1 MTAALPSATLLV
13 LQPDQPHMRRLLL
26 LIGAVVLAGGG
37 LWYGVGQSR
46 SSAGTE
52 IAWRTA
58 AVERGSIIAAVSA
71 TGTINPTATAIVGSQ
86 VSGQV
91 LEILADYNSNV
102 KAGDILARLNAEQ
115 TRARLDGARADLAQV
130 KAQLEIQKSQIDKVR
145 ADIQK
150 LAATR
155 ADAMANVK
163 KADATLADAQKTLE
177 RQTALNNRQIASEV
191 TLQQARLQ
199 SQTQAAVRD
208 QAMAQ
213 IRVVDATEQS
223 LAAEL
228 RVAQSQLLSIEAQ
241 IAQREA
247 MVRQIEVDIRNSEI
261 RSPVDGIVIQRN
273 IELGQTVA
281 ASLQAPTLFLVA
293 QDMTKIEI
301 YANVDEADVGRVKD
315 GQEVT
320 FTVTAFPAREFSGK
334 VKTVRLGSQTLQ
346 NVVIYTAII
355 EVPNADLALKPG
367 MTATLRIFTERREN
381 ILRISNAAL
390 RWRPPGE
397 QPNAA
402 PAQPASV
409 PNPFSA
415 APSGGPQGRGQGGQ
429 AQGRQMLDR
438 IAAELKL
445 DNTQK
450 KELDTIAREVRQSVM
465 AGGAADTPEARRER
479 GRLIATQ
486 IGERLKPL
494 LKGEQVALF
503 ETWQAERGARNAG
516 TNGVPG
522 RIYTIDAEG
531 KAVLTTVRLGATDG
545 TSTEIL
551 SGLAEGQKAII
562 GGGPRAKSS
571 GFGGGPRIF

>member
-1 MTAALPSATLLV
+1 
-13 LQPDQPHMRRLLL
+13 MRRLLL
-26 LIGAVVLAGGG
+26 LIGAVAFAGGAV
-37 LWYGVGQSR
+37 WYGVGQSR
-46 SSAGTE
+46 SNATAE

-58 AVERGSIIAAVSA
+58 TVERGSIIAAVSA

-102 KAGDILARLNAEQ
+102 KSGDILARLNAEQ
-115 TRARLDGARADLAQV
+115 TRAKLDGARADLAQAR
-130 KAQLEIQKSQIDKVR
+130 AQLEIQRSQIDKVR
-145 ADIQK
+145 ADILK
-150 LAATR
+150 LSATR

-163 KADATLADAQKTLE
+163 KADATVADAQKTLE

-213 IRVVDATEQS
+213 IRVVDATEQA

-228 RVAQSQLLSIEAQ
+228 KVSQSQLLSIDAQ
-241 IAQREA
+241 IAQRDA
-247 MVRQIEVDIRNSEI
+247 VVRQIEVDIRNSEI

-355 EVPNADLALKPG
+355 EVPNTDLALKPG

-381 ILRISNAAL
+381 ILRLSNAAL

-397 QPNAA
+397 QPNAT
-402 PAQPASV
+402 PAQPAAV

-415 APSGGPQGRGQGGQ
+415 TPPRGGPPGGGNPGGQG
-429 AQGRQMLDR
+429 QGRQFLDR
-438 IAAELKL
+438 IATELKL
-445 DNTQK
+445 DDAQK
-450 KELDTIAREVRQSVM
+450 KELETIARDVRQSAAA
-465 AGGAADTPEARRER
+465 AGPADTPEARRER
-479 GRLIATQ
+479 GRQSAIQ

-494 LKGEQVALF
+494 LKGEQTALF
-503 ETWQAERGARNAG
+503 EAWLAERAGARTAG

-522 RIYTIDAEG
+522 RIHVVDAEG
-531 KAVLTTVRLGATDG
+531 KAALTTVRLGATDG
-545 TSTEIL
+545 TNTEII
-551 SGLAEGQKAII
+551 SGLTEGQKAII
-562 GGGPRAKSS
+562 GGGVKSKSS
-571 GFGGGPRIF
+571 GFGGGPRLF

>member
-1 MTAALPSATLLV
+1 MP
-13 LQPDQPHMRRLLL
+13 RLLL

-46 SSAGTE
+46 SSAGPE
-52 IAWRTA
+52 MAWRTA
-58 AVERGSIIAAVSA
+58 TVERGSIIAAVSA
-71 TGTINPTATAIVGSQ
+71 TGAINPTATAIVGSQ

-91 LEILADYNSNV
+91 LEIMADYNSQV

-115 TRARLDGARADLAQV
+115 TSARLDGARADLAQA

-145 ADIQK
+145 ADILK
-150 LAATR
+150 LGATR

-163 KADATLADAQKTLE
+163 KADATVADAQKTLE

-213 IRVVDATEQS
+213 TRVVDATEQA

-228 RVAQSQLLSIEAQ
+228 KVAQSQLLSIGAQ

-320 FTVTAFPAREFSGK
+320 FSVTAFPAREFTGK

-355 EVPNADLALKPG
+355 EVPNTDLALKPG

-381 ILRISNAAL
+381 VLRLSNAAL

-402 PAQPASV
+402 PAQPAAM
-409 PNPFSA
+409 PNPFA
-415 APSGGPQGRGQGGQ
+415 APPQAGGPQGGGAPGGQG
-429 AQGRQMLDR
+429 QGRQFLER
-438 IAAELKL
+438 IGTELKL
-445 DNTQK
+445 DDTQK
-450 KELDTIAREVRQSVM
+450 KALETIAREVRQSAAA
-465 AGGAADTPEARRER
+465 AGPADTPEARRER
-479 GRLIATQ
+479 GRQSALD

-494 LKGEQVALF
+494 LKPEQAILF
-503 ETWQAERGARNAG
+503 EAWRAERAGVRVAGA
-516 TNGVPG
+516 NGVPG
-522 RIYTIDAEG
+522 RIYMVDTEG
-531 KAVLTTVRLGATDG
+531 RAGLVAVRLGATDG
-545 TSTEIL
+545 TNTEII
-551 SGLAEGQKAII
+551 SGIADGQKAII
-562 GGGPRAKSS
+562 GGGAKAKSS
-571 GFGGGPRIF
+571 GFGGGSRIF

>member
-1 MTAALPSATLLV
+1 
-13 LQPDQPHMRRLLL
+13 MRRLFM
-26 LIGAVVLAGGG
+26 LIGAAALAGGAV
-37 LWYGVGQSR
+37 WYGVGQSR
-46 SSAGTE
+46 SSATAE
-52 IAWRTA
+52 IAWRTTT
-58 AVERGSIIAAVSA
+58 VERGSIIAAVSA

-102 KAGDILARLNAEQ
+102 KSGDILARLNAEQ
-115 TRARLDGARADLAQV
+115 TRAKLDGARADLAQAR
-130 KAQLEIQKSQIDKVR
+130 AQLEIQRSQIDKVR
-145 ADIQK
+145 ADVLK
-150 LAATR
+150 LSATR

-163 KADATLADAQKTLE
+163 KADATVADAQKTLE

-213 IRVVDATEQS
+213 IRVVDATEQA

-228 RVAQSQLLSIEAQ
+228 KVSQSQLLSIDAQ
-241 IAQREA
+241 IAQRDA
-247 MVRQIEVDIRNSEI
+247 VVRQIEVDIRNSEI

-355 EVPNADLALKPG
+355 EVPNTDLALKPG

-381 ILRISNAAL
+381 VLRLSNAAL

-397 QPNAA
+397 QPNAT
-402 PAQPASV
+402 PAQPAAV

-415 APSGGPQGRGQGGQ
+415 APPAGGTPGGGQGGQ
-429 AQGRQMLDR
+429 GQGRQFLER
-438 IAAELKL
+438 IATEFKL
-445 DNTQK
+445 DDAQK
-450 KELDTIAREVRQSVM
+450 KELETIARDVRQSAAA
-465 AGGAADTPEARRER
+465 AGPADTPEARRER
-479 GRLIATQ
+479 GRQSAMQ

-494 LKGEQVALF
+494 LKGEQAALLDA
-503 ETWQAERGARNAG
+503 WIAERASVRAAGA
-516 TNGVPG
+516 NGVPG
-522 RIYTIDAEG
+522 RIYTVDAEG
-531 KAVLTTVRLGATDG
+531 KATLVTVRLGATDG
-545 TSTEIL
+545 TNTEII
-551 SGLAEGQKAII
+551 SGISEGQKAII
-562 GGGPRAKSS
+562 GGGAKAKSS

>member
-1 MTAALPSATLLV
+1 
-13 LQPDQPHMRRLLL
+13 MRRLLL
-26 LIGAVVLAGGG
+26 LIGAVALAGGAV
-37 LWYGVGQSR
+37 WYGVGQSR
-46 SSAGTE
+46 SSATAE

-58 AVERGSIIAAVSA
+58 TVERGSIIAAVSA

-115 TRARLDGARADLAQV
+115 TRAKLDGARADLAQAR
-130 KAQLEIQKSQIDKVR
+130 AQLEIQRSQIDKVR
-145 ADIQK
+145 ADILK
-150 LAATR
+150 LSATR

-163 KADATLADAQKTLE
+163 KADATVADAQKTLE

-228 RVAQSQLLSIEAQ
+228 KVSQSQLLSIDAQ
-241 IAQREA
+241 IAQRDA
-247 MVRQIEVDIRNSEI
+247 VVRQIDYDIRNSEI

-355 EVPNADLALKPG
+355 EVPNTDLALKPG

-381 ILRISNAAL
+381 VLRLSNAAL

-402 PAQPASV
+402 PAQPAAM

-415 APSGGPQGRGQGGQ
+415 APPAGGPPGGGQGGQ
-429 AQGRQMLDR
+429 GQGRQMLDR
-438 IAAELKL
+438 IAMELKL
-445 DNTQK
+445 DDQQK
-450 KELDTIAREVRQSVM
+450 KDLEAISREVRQTVA

-479 GRLIATQ
+479 GRMIATQ
-486 IGERLKPL
+486 IADRLQSL
-494 LKGEQVALF
+494 MKGEQIALF
-503 ETWQAERGARNAG
+503 ETWRAERAGARAAG
-516 TNGVPG
+516 ANGVPG
-522 RIYTIDAEG
+522 RIYTVDAEG
-531 KAVLTTVRLGATDG
+531 KSVLTTVRLGATDG
-545 TSTEIL
+545 TNTEII
-551 SGLAEGQKAII
+551 SGIAEGQKAII
-562 GGGPRAKSS
+562 GGGAKAKSS

>member
-1 MTAALPSATLLV
+1 
-13 LQPDQPHMRRLLL
+13 MRRLLL
-26 LIGAVVLAGGG
+26 LIGAVALAGGAV
-37 LWYGVGQSR
+37 WYGVGQSR
-46 SSAGTE
+46 SSATAE

-58 AVERGSIIAAVSA
+58 TVERGSIIAAVSA

-102 KAGDILARLNAEQ
+102 KAGDVLARLNAEQ
-115 TRARLDGARADLAQV
+115 TRAKLDGARADLAQAR
-130 KAQLEIQKSQIDKVR
+130 AQLEIQRSQIDKVR
-145 ADIQK
+145 ADILK
-150 LAATR
+150 LSATR

-163 KADATLADAQKTLE
+163 KADATVADAQKTLE

-191 TLQQARLQ
+191 VLQQARLQ

-228 RVAQSQLLSIEAQ
+228 KVSQSQLLSIDAQ
-241 IAQREA
+241 IAQRDA
-247 MVRQIEVDIRNSEI
+247 VVRQIEYDIRNSEI

-355 EVPNADLALKPG
+355 EVPNTDLALKPG

-381 ILRISNAAL
+381 VLRLSNAAL

-402 PAQPASV
+402 PAQPAAV

-415 APSGGPQGRGQGGQ
+415 APPAGGPPGGGNSGGQG
-429 AQGRQMLDR
+429 QGRQFLER
-438 IAAELKL
+438 IATELKL
-445 DNTQK
+445 DEAQK
-450 KELDTIAREVRQSVM
+450 KELETIARDVRQTAAA
-465 AGGAADTPEARRER
+465 AGPADTPEARRER
-479 GRLIATQ
+479 GRQTAMQ
-486 IGERLKPL
+486 IGERLKPQL
-494 LKGEQVALF
+494 RGEQITLF
-503 ETWQAERGARNAG
+503 EAWLAERAG
-516 TNGVPG
+516 TRAAGANGVPG
-522 RIYTIDAEG
+522 RIYTVDAEG
-531 KAVLTTVRLGATDG
+531 KAALTTVRLGATDG
-545 TSTEIL
+545 TNTEII
-551 SGLAEGQKAII
+551 SGIAEGQKAII
-562 GGGPRAKSS
+562 GGGTKARPS

>member
-1 MTAALPSATLLV
+1 M
-13 LQPDQPHMRRLLL
+13 LQWCQDNRNTHTMRRLLL
-26 LIGAVVLAGGG
+26 LIGAVALAGGAV
-37 LWYGVGQSR
+37 WYGVGQSR
-46 SSAGTE
+46 SSATAE

-58 AVERGSIIAAVSA
+58 TVERGSIIAAVSA

-115 TRARLDGARADLAQV
+115 TRAKLDGARADLAQAR
-130 KAQLEIQKSQIDKVR
+130 AQLEIQRSQIDKVR
-145 ADIQK
+145 ADILK
-150 LAATR
+150 LSATR

-163 KADATLADAQKTLE
+163 KADATVADAQKTLE

-228 RVAQSQLLSIEAQ
+228 KVSQSQLLSIDAQ
-241 IAQREA
+241 IAQRDA
-247 MVRQIEVDIRNSEI
+247 VVRQIEYDIRNSEI

-355 EVPNADLALKPG
+355 EVPNTDLALKPG

-381 ILRISNAAL
+381 ILRLSNAAL

-397 QPNAA
+397 QTNAA
-402 PAQPASV
+402 PAQPAAM

-415 APSGGPQGRGQGGQ
+415 TPAAPQGGNQGGQ
-429 AQGRQMLDR
+429 GQGRQMMDR
-438 IAAELKL
+438 IAMELKL
-445 DNTQK
+445 DDQQK
-450 KELDTIAREVRQSVM
+450 KDLEAISREVRQTLA
-465 AGGAADTPEARRER
+465 AGGDADTPEARRER

-486 IGERLKPL
+486 IAERLQPL
-494 LKGEQVALF
+494 MKGDQIVLF
-503 ETWQAERGARNAG
+503 ETWRAERAGARAAG
-516 TNGVPG
+516 ANGVPG
-522 RIYTIDAEG
+522 RIYTIDAES
-531 KAVLTTVRLGATDG
+531 KSVLTTVRLGATDG
-545 TSTEIL
+545 TNTEII
-551 SGLAEGQKAII
+551 SGIAEGKKAII
-562 GGGPRAKSS
+562 GGGPKTKSS

>member
-1 MTAALPSATLLV
+1 
-13 LQPDQPHMRRLLL
+13 MRRLLM
-26 LIGAVVLAGGG
+26 LIGAAALAGGAV
-37 LWYGVGQSR
+37 WYGVGQSR
-46 SSAGTE
+46 SSATAE

-58 AVERGSIIAAVSA
+58 TVERGSIIAAVSA

-115 TRARLDGARADLAQV
+115 TRAKLDGARADLAQAR
-130 KAQLEIQKSQIDKVR
+130 AQLEIQRSQIDKVR
-145 ADIQK
+145 ADILK
-150 LAATR
+150 LSATR

-163 KADATLADAQKTLE
+163 KADATVADAQKTLE

-191 TLQQARLQ
+191 VLQQARLQ

-228 RVAQSQLLSIEAQ
+228 KVSQSQMLSIDAQ
-241 IAQREA
+241 IAQRDA
-247 MVRQIEVDIRNSEI
+247 VVRQIEYDIRNSEI

-355 EVPNADLALKPG
+355 EVPNTDLALKPG

-381 ILRISNAAL
+381 VLRLSNAAL

-397 QPNAA
+397 QPNAT
-402 PAQPASV
+402 PAQPAAM

-415 APSGGPQGRGQGGQ
+415 APPAGGPPGGGQGGQ
-429 AQGRQMLDR
+429 GQGRQMLDR
-438 IAAELKL
+438 IAMELKL
-445 DNTQK
+445 DDQQK
-450 KELDTIAREVRQSVM
+450 KDLEAISREVRQTVA

-479 GRLIATQ
+479 GRMIATQ
-486 IGERLKPL
+486 IADRLQPL
-494 LKGEQVALF
+494 MKGEQIALF
-503 ETWQAERGARNAG
+503 ETWRAERAGARAAG
-516 TNGVPG
+516 ANGVPG
-522 RIYTIDAEG
+522 RIYLIDAES
-531 KAVLTTVRLGATDG
+531 KSVLTTVRLGATDG
-545 TSTEIL
+545 TNTEII
-551 SGLAEGQKAII
+551 SGIAEGQKAII
-562 GGGPRAKSS
+562 GGGVRAKSS

>member
-1 MTAALPSATLLV
+1 
-13 LQPDQPHMRRLLL
+13 MRRLLL
-26 LIGAVVLAGGG
+26 IFAIVAVGAGG
-37 LWYGVGQSR
+37 LWYGVGHSR
-46 SSAGTE
+46 PDASNDP
-52 IAWRTA
+52 AWRTA

-91 LEILADYNSNV
+91 LEILADFNSNV

-115 TRARLDGARADLAQV
+115 ISAKLDAARADLAQAR
-130 KAQLEIQKSQIDKVR
+130 AQLLIQRSQIDKVR

-155 ADAMANVK
+155 ADAMANVA
-163 KADATLADAQKTLE
+163 KADALVEDARQTLE
-177 RQTALNNRQIASEV
+177 RQTELNNRQIASQV
-191 TLQQARLQ
+191 TLQQAKLQ

-223 LAAEL
+223 LAADL
-228 RVAQSQLLSIEAQ
+228 KVAESQLLSTDAQ

-247 MVRQIEVDIRNSEI
+247 VMRQIEVDLRNSTI

-293 QDMTKIEI
+293 QDMSKVEI
-301 YANVDEADVGRVKD
+301 YANVDEADVGRVND

-320 FTVTAFPAREFSGK
+320 FTVTAFPAREFTGR

-346 NVVIYTAII
+346 NVVIYTAVI
-355 EVPNADLALKPG
+355 EVPNVDLALKPG

-381 ILRISNAAL
+381 VLRVSNAAL
-390 RWRPPGE
+390 RWRPAGE

-402 PAQPASV
+402 AGAPAANP
-409 PNPFSA
+409 PNPFSVTPA
-415 APSGGPQGRGQGGQ
+415 GGPPGAGGGQ
-429 AQGRQMLDR
+429 QQGRQMLER

-445 DNTQK
+445 DEGQK
-450 KELDTIAREVRQSVM
+450 KELETIARDVRQSV
-465 AGGAADTPEARRER
+465 AATGSADTPDARRER
-479 GRLIATQ
+479 GRIISAQ
-486 IGERLKPL
+486 IGERLRPL
-494 LKGEQVALF
+494 LKGDQVTLLDAWL
-503 ETWQAERGARNAG
+503 ETRAARAAAG
-516 TNGVPG
+516 NGVPG
-522 RIYTIDAEG
+522 RIYLVGSDG
-531 KAVLTTVRLGATDG
+531 NPVLTNVRLGATDG
-545 TSTEIL
+545 TTTEIL
-551 SGLAEGQKAII
+551 SGATEGQKVII
-562 GGGPRAKSS
+562 GGGARVKSS
-571 GFGGGPRIF
+571 PFGGPRLF

>member
-1 MTAALPSATLLV
+1 
-13 LQPDQPHMRRLLL
+13 MRRLLL
-26 LIGAVVLAGGG
+26 LIGAVALAGGAV
-37 LWYGVGQSR
+37 WYGVGQSR
-46 SSAGTE
+46 SSATAE

-58 AVERGSIIAAVSA
+58 TVERGSIIAAVSA

-115 TRARLDGARADLAQV
+115 TRAKLDGARADLAQAR
-130 KAQLEIQKSQIDKVR
+130 AQLEIQKSQIDKVR
-145 ADIQK
+145 ADVMK
-150 LAATR
+150 LSATR

-163 KADATLADAQKTLE
+163 KADATVADAQKTLE
-177 RQTALNNRQIASEV
+177 RQTALNSRQIASEV

-228 RVAQSQLLSIEAQ
+228 KVSQSQLLSIDAQ
-241 IAQREA
+241 IAQRDA
-247 MVRQIEVDIRNSEI
+247 VVRQIEYDIRNSEI

-315 GQEVT
+315 GQDVT

-355 EVPNADLALKPG
+355 EVPNTDLALKPG

-381 ILRISNAAL
+381 VLRLSNAAL

-402 PAQPASV
+402 PAPPAAM

-415 APSGGPQGRGQGGQ
+415 APPAGGPPSGGQGGQ
-429 AQGRQMLDR
+429 GQGRQMLDR
-438 IAAELKL
+438 IAMELKL
-445 DNTQK
+445 DDQQK
-450 KELDTIAREVRQSVM
+450 KDLEAISREVRQTVAAS
-465 AGGAADTPEARRER
+465 GAADTPEARRER
-479 GRLIATQ
+479 GRMIATQ
-486 IGERLKPL
+486 IADRLQL
-494 LKGEQVALF
+494 LMKGDQIALF
-503 ETWQAERGARNAG
+503 ETWRAERAGARAAG
-516 TNGVPG
+516 ANGVPG
-522 RIYTIDAEG
+522 RIYLIDAES
-531 KAVLTTVRLGATDG
+531 KSVLTSVRLGATDG
-545 TSTEIL
+545 TNTEII
-551 SGLAEGQKAII
+551 SGIAEGQKAII
-562 GGGPRAKSS
+562 GGGAKVKSS